1 MRELSDDEII
11 AVRKATPSNYSRPWG
26 DTLAFARAILAAAQA
41 AMPPREPTQEMDAA
55 VGNDADARDAVAP
68 SPPVPPSPDGV
79 QSSICPLCDGRF
91 VDLALSRANVVIV
104 RLTRE
109 RDEALAECERLRALV
124 EAADHL
130 YAAAEHIGGT
140 PGCWKCEAADEYRH
154 ARAAIDAGRKA

>member
-1 MRELSDDEII
+1 MTTVAKLREQTRIARESGTYVVITADEAK
-11 AVRKATPSNYSRPWG
+11 AVVDELDALIHDN
-26 DTLAFARAILAAAQA
+26 ARAI
-41 AMPPREPTQEMDAA
+41 AMNA
-55 VGNDADARDAVAP
+55 
-68 SPPVPPSPDGV
+68 
-79 QSSICPLCDGRF
+79 
-91 VDLALSRANVVIV
+91 DLATDAEALRTRVKQVE
-104 RLTRE
+104 RE